1 MNEIL
6 FKIFYSHKLNI
17 NKKVQS
23 RILKHSDTYNLNQVN
38 VKLKVAKQFTK
49 VIMERLN
56 VQDKMNTNNSFINYL
71 AELL

>member
-6 FKIFYSHKLNI
+6 FKRFYSHKLNI